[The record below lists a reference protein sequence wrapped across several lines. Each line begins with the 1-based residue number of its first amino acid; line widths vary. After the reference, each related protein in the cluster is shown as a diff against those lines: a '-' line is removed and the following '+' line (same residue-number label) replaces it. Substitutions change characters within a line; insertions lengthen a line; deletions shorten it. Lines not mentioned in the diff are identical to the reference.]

1 MFSDDFHDF
10 VADMSIVEPDER
22 PSAYEL
28 LNIHPFIRQFV
39 KKTGGDKA
47 KNQNDAILSS
57 FLTSIKDKES
67 PNTFRAQTN
76 ENKDSCI
83 GRIEE
88 ELPKININN
97 IEWIF

>member
-1 MFSDDFHDF
+1 
-10 VADMSIVEPDER
+10 MSIVEPDER

-39 KKTGGDKA
+39 KKTGGDKT
-47 KNQNDAILSS
+47 KNQSDAILSS

-67 PNTFRAQTN
+67 QNTFRAQTN

-83 GRIEE
+83 ARIEE

>member
-10 VADMSIVEPDER
+10 VADLSIVEPDER

-28 LNIHPFIRQFV
+28 LNIHPFIRQFI

-47 KNQNDAILSS
+47 KNQSDAIISS

-67 PNTFRAQTN
+67 PNSFRAQTY
-76 ENKDSCI
+76 ENNDSCN
-83 GRIEE
+83 GRAEG